1 MTSLELKELVKSH
14 FSLVEANA
22 TEETINETFSE
33 ETTAEVVEDVAEVF
47 GEIADENSAFV
58 LKFPGNELEVGDKVE
73 VETTEG
79 QKMDAPDGE
88 HKLAG
93 GITIVTKDS
102 VVESV
107 SKVEAGEEEKDVDTE
122 MASEEFD
129 ARTDAEEEG
138 YKDGMKDAI
147 EDIKEAVADVVKED
161 MEVAMPVVD
170 TETIVAEI
178 AEALKEEMGKMKDEM
193 KSLKEKMASYENAP
207 AMDSVKVKSEMSSYQ
222 PKNNIQS
229 FSIESAANADRIKL
243 AIQQLKNKQN

>member
-14 FSLVEANA
+14 FSLVEADA
-22 TEETINETFSE
+22 TNEIVNEESTQTFSE
-33 ETTAEVVEDVAEVF
+33 ETVTEEVAETF

-58 LKFPGNELEVGDKVE
+58 LKFPGDELEVGDKVE

-102 VVESV
+102 VVESI

-122 MASEEFD
+122 MKSEDFD

-138 YKDGMKDAI
+138 YLDGLKDA
-147 EDIKEAVADVVKED
+147 KED
-161 MEVAMPVVD
+161 MMEEEPKVG
-170 TETIVAEI
+170 
-178 AEALKEEMGKMKDEM
+178 AEAIVKEIVEAISEEMGKMK
-193 KSLKEKMASYENAP
+193 EKMAAMESKVNALENAP
-207 AMDSVKVKSEMSSYQ
+207 AVESVAVKSEMSSYR
-222 PKNNIQS
+222 PKSNIQS
-229 FSIESAANADRIKL
+229 FSVESAANADRIKL
-243 AIQQLKNKQN
+243 AIRQLKNKQN

>member
-1 MTSLELKELVKSH
+1 MTSLELKELVKAH

-22 TEETINETFSE
+22 TEEIVNEEITETFSE
-33 ETTAEVVEDVAEVF
+33 ETTEEVTEEVAEVF
-47 GEIADENSAFV
+47 GEIADENSAFI
-58 LKFPGNELEVGDKVE
+58 LKFPGDELEVGDKVE

-93 GITIVTKDS
+93 GVTIVTKDS
-102 VVESV
+102 IVESI

-122 MASEEFD
+122 MAAEEFD

-147 EDIKEAVADVVKED
+147 EDIKEAIAEVAKED
-161 MEVAMPVVD
+161 MAEEKSPAID
-170 TETIVAEI
+170 AEAIIAEI
-178 AEALKEEMGKMKDEM
+178 AEAMKEEMGKMKDEM

-207 AMDSVKVKSEMSSYQ
+207 AMDSVKVKSEMSSYK
-222 PKNNIQS
+222 PKSNIQS
-229 FSIESAANADRIKL
+229 FPVTIFWEKFASYFIVKR
-243 AIQQLKNKQN
+243 

>member
-14 FSLVEANA
+14 FSLVEADA
-22 TEETINETFSE
+22 TNEIVNEESTQTFSE
-33 ETTAEVVEDVAEVF
+33 ETVTEEVAETF

-58 LKFPGNELEVGDKVE
+58 LKFPGDELEVGDKVE

-102 VVESV
+102 VVESI
-107 SKVEAGEEEKDVDTE
+107 SKVEASEEEKDVDTE
-122 MASEEFD
+122 MKSEDFD

-138 YKDGMKDAI
+138 YLDGLKDA
-147 EDIKEAVADVVKED
+147 KED
-161 MEVAMPVVD
+161 MMEEEPKVG
-170 TETIVAEI
+170 
-178 AEALKEEMGKMKDEM
+178 AEAIVKEIVEAISEEMGKMK
-193 KSLKEKMASYENAP
+193 EKMAAMESKVNALENAP
-207 AMDSVKVKSEMSSYQ
+207 AVESVAVKSEMSSYK
-222 PKNNIQS
+222 PKSNIQS
-229 FSIESAANADRIKL
+229 FSVESAANADRIKL